1 RQFIRTYADNRWNNN
16 LLSLPIC

>member
-16 LLSLPIC
+16 LLSLPVC